1 MDVSSSKLGWE
12 RQKVAIAKN
21 SYVMLLYFLY
31 MYQEFFFNN
40 SKNQVFI

>member
-31 MYQEFFFNN
+31 II
-40 SKNQVFI
+40 SGVFL